1 MSLLP
6 SPSLSPPPRAPLRR
20 LRVALW
26 LALAA
31 IALSAL
37 VAVCIDAE
45 VDYRETLE
53 QTERRTEST
62 AALLDQHVRQ
72 TLHAADFVLGQAIEL
87 SRQGPPDQATWR
99 RLHDLEAGLPE
110 RGRLL
115 IFDADGNLV
124 LDSRAFPAPQYNISG
139 QPRFQAH
146 RQGNPFI
153 VTPMA
158 NAPIGDCLHF
168 TVSRPIVDKLGHM
181 LGIASAA
188 IDVANFSDHYKAL
201 DLGEG
206 GIIAVFDREG
216 GIILRQPNPERFQG
230 RNIVGGVIL
239 GAVVRSPQ
247 GFLPVS
253 PSKLDGIERLVA
265 YRALDEFGLV
275 AVAGIATDEA
285 LAGWWRARVITLAA
299 LSVFALI
306 LAALAALAFRGLNR
320 EQAMMRDLERTVRD
334 RTEEARLQAEA
345 ARRANEDKT
354 RFLAAASH
362 DLRQPLQAA
371 GMFVEV
377 LAARLTATPHQGV
390 VEKLRQSIEATGTL
404 LSTLLDVSTLEAGKV
419 QPNVTAFPLMPLL
432 ASLAD
437 QMEPEAAARH
447 LRLKVAVTSAWVVSD
462 RVLLERLL
470 RNFLVNAL
478 RYTSRGGV
486 LLGCRRRSGGQL
498 LIVVVDTGIGV
509 PDDKREMIFDDFTRL
524 ENSLP
529 SIVGSRGPGLG
540 LGVVRRMAQLLGHKI
555 EVRSIVGKG
564 SSFGVLVPSAR
575 PRRIS

>member
-1 MSLLP
+1 MNGSSSPIP
-6 SPSLSPPPRAPLRR
+6 SPPSRAPLRR

-26 LALAA
+26 LALGA
-31 IALSAL
+31 
-37 VAVCIDAE
+37 VAVAALMAVLIDAGIDRDE
-45 VDYRETLE
+45 ALE
-53 QTERRTEST
+53 QAKRRTEST
-62 AALLDQHVRQ
+62 VALLDQHLRQ

-87 SRQGPPDQATWR
+87 SRQGPADQETWR

-115 IFDADGNLV
+115 IFDANGDLV
-124 LDSRAFPAPQYNISG
+124 LDSRAFPAPKYNISG

-146 RQGNPFI
+146 RRGDPFI

-158 NAPIGDCLHF
+158 TAPIGDCLHF
-168 TVSRPIVDKLGHM
+168 TVSKPIVDGHGQ
-181 LGIASAA
+181 LRGIASVA
-188 IDVANFSDHYKAL
+188 IDVGNFSDLYKTL
-201 DLGEG
+201 DLGVG
-206 GIIAVFDREG
+206 GILAVFNREG
-216 GIILRQPNPERFQG
+216 GIILRQPNPERYQG
-230 RNIVGGVIL
+230 RNIAGGAIL
-239 GAVVRSPQ
+239 QAVARTPQ
-247 GFLPVS
+247 GFLPIS
-253 PSKLDGIERLVA
+253 PSRLDGIERLVA
-265 YRALDEFGLV
+265 YRGLDEFGLL

-285 LAGWWRARVITLAA
+285 LAGWWRARFITLAA

-306 LAALAALAFRGLNR
+306 LGALAALAFRGLNR
-320 EQAMMRDLERTVRD
+320 EQAMMRGLEETVRD

-371 GMFVEV
+371 GMFLEV
-377 LAARLTATPHQGV
+377 LAARLSESPHQGV

-447 LRLKVAVTSAWVVSD
+447 LRLKVADTSAWVVSD

-509 PDDKREMIFDDFTRL
+509 PDDKREMIFDDFARL

-540 LGVVRRMAQLLGHKI
+540 LGVVRRMAQLLGHKV

-564 SSFGVLVPSAR
+564 SSFGVRVPLAK
-575 PRRIS
+575 PRRLS